1 MRVALLVS
9 LAVCA
14 VIGGRDA
21 AAQPAG
27 VNADS
32 LGAMVRFLTVD
43 PATHALRSR
52 FVLREK
58 DIGAV
63 ADSLATRLE
72 RYTGNPVDRIPF
84 LIHDHVYSNDSTFTA
99 ENIVARLG
107 GTGALSGVFLVTAHY
122 DAITARIDS
131 FRQRWRTMS
140 APGADDNATGAAAVM
155 ELARSLPRGAFPFDV
170 LFVLFSGEEL
180 GKLGSADFV
189 SRFGSLYGETILGV
203 INFDMLGYR
212 PAQPAGDAS
221 RPVLLTDYRSGW
233 LADMIAASA
242 GGATRAV
249 PFRVAKPGP
258 SNYDHGSFWDREIPA
273 VTITEPLTLDN
284 FIVYPFMHTTA
295 DTISADID
303 FGFASTLAGAAGE
316 FIAGV
321 AASPADIAVLP
332 SDMMLLEDT
341 LLTGVRTFDVGDSIG
356 VLVRVRNTGSA
367 PVSANASI
375 RLTVS
380 IENAAGESV
389 LFSGDIPAPEPL
401 ETSNKVLRLGLRG
414 AYVGGNIVRARV
426 DVEGMNDRADDDA
439 AELAFGVRGPGA
451 TLVGHGFRP
460 NPVDRAFRSARF
472 CINLARAA
480 DVEIDLYSVEGER
493 VAVGY
498 AGSRWGKPLG
508 AGLNCLSCGALFP
521 AVDRLAS
528 GVYLYRLTLSDADGS
543 TIRATGS
550 FAVAH

>member
-1 MRVALLVS
+1 MRIALLVY

-14 VIGGRDA
+14 VVAHQDA

-32 LGAMVRFLTVD
+32 LEAMVRFLTVD

-63 ADSLATRLE
+63 ADSLVARLE

-84 LIHDHVYSNDSTFTA
+84 LVHDHVYSNDSTFTA
-99 ENIVARLG
+99 ENIVARLM
-107 GTGALSGVFLVTAHY
+107 GTGVLSSVLLVTAHY
-122 DAITARIDS
+122 DAIAARVDS
-131 FRQRWRTMS
+131 FRRDWRTMS

-189 SRFGSLYGETILGV
+189 SRFGSLYGEEILGV
-203 INFDMLGYR
+203 INFDMLGFH
-212 PAQPAGDAS
+212 PAQSAGGAS
-221 RPVLLTDYRSGW
+221 SPVLLTDYRSGW

-242 GGATRAV
+242 MGSAHAV
-249 PFRVAKPGP
+249 SFRVAKPGP
-258 SNYDHGSFWDREIPA
+258 SNYDHGSFWDRQIPA
-273 VTITEPLTLDN
+273 VTITEPLTENN
-284 FIVYPFMHTTA
+284 FIAYPFYHMVA
-295 DTISADID
+295 DTISGDID
-303 FGFASTLAGAAGE
+303 FPFASTLADAAGD
-316 FIAGV
+316 FIARF

-332 SDMMLLEDT
+332 SDMMLVRDT

-356 VLVRVRNTGSA
+356 VLVRVRNTGSLLA
-367 PVSANASI
+367 SANASI

-380 IENAAGESV
+380 IENGAGERV
-389 LFSGDIPAPEPL
+389 LFSGGVPAPEPL
-401 ETSNKVLRLGLRG
+401 GTSNVVLGLNLRG
-414 AYVGGNIVRARV
+414 AYVGGDIVRARV
-426 DVEGMNDRADDDA
+426 DVEGMSDRADDDA
-439 AELAFGVRGPGA
+439 AELAFGVRGPGT

-460 NPVDRAFRSARF
+460 NPVDRAFRSALF

-493 VAVGY
+493 IAVGY
-498 AGSRWGKPLG
+498 AGSRWGKPLE

-521 AVDRLAS
+521 AIDRLAS
-528 GVYLYRLTLSDADGS
+528 GIYLYRLILFDADGS
-543 TIRATGS
+543 TMRATGRL
-550 FAVAH
+550 AVAH

>member
-1 MRVALLVS
+1 MRIALLVY

-14 VIGGRDA
+14 VVAYQDA

-32 LGAMVRFLTVD
+32 LEAMVRFLTVD

-58 DIGAV
+58 DIGVV
-63 ADSLATRLE
+63 ADSLAARLE

-84 LIHDHVYSNDSTFTA
+84 LIHDHVYSNDSTFTG
-99 ENIVARLG
+99 ENIVARLR

-122 DAITARIDS
+122 DAIAARMSS
-131 FRQRWRTMS
+131 FLRDWRTMS

-189 SRFGSLYGETILGV
+189 SRFGSLYGEEILGV
-203 INFDMLGYR
+203 INFDMLAYHPPTG
-212 PAQPAGDAS
+212 GAS
-221 RPVLLTDYRSGW
+221 SPVLLTDYRSGW

-242 GGATRAV
+242 GSSAHAV
-249 PFRVAKPGP
+249 SFRVAKPGP
-258 SNYDHGSFWDREIPA
+258 SNYDSGSFWDREIPA
-273 VTITEPLTLDN
+273 VTITEPLTKDN
-284 FIVYPFMHTTA
+284 FIAYPYYHMTA
-295 DTISADID
+295 DTMSADFD
-303 FGFASTLAGAAGE
+303 FGFASKLVDAAGD
-316 FIAGV
+316 FIARV

-332 SDMMLLEDT
+332 SDVMLLADT

-356 VLVRVRNTGSA
+356 VLVKVRNTGSLPA
-367 PVSANASI
+367 PATASI

-380 IENAAGESV
+380 IENAAGERV
-389 LFSGDIPAPEPL
+389 LFSGGGPAPEPL
-401 ETSNKVLRLGLRG
+401 GTSDVIRRLNLGG
-414 AYVGGNIVRARV
+414 AYVGGNIIRARV
-426 DVEGMNDRADDDA
+426 DVGGMSDRVDDDA
-439 AELAFGVRGPGA
+439 AELAFGVKGA
-451 TLVGHGFRP
+451 GAALIGHGFRP
-460 NPVDRAFRSARF
+460 NPVDRAFRSALF
-472 CINLARAA
+472 CINLARSA

-493 VAVGY
+493 IAVGY
-498 AGSRWGKPLG
+498 AGSQWGKSLG

-521 AVDRLAS
+521 AIDRLAS
-528 GVYLYRLTLSDADGS
+528 GVYLYRLILFDPDGS
-543 TIRATGS
+543 TLHATGS